1 MDIYF
6 AKVLAWLETLKSKQ
20 PAVCD
25 WVGIYY
31 KESYLHKLNSTDL
44 VLGPF
49 IGEHTDHVRIPIDRG
64 FCGMALREER
74 TVNVADVTKD
84 STHIACSLKTRS
96 ELVVPIADK
105 AGHFVAELDI
115 DCNRLA
121 AFTPELETFFK
132 EAVKSFPLLEEF
144 APFPVESFETERLIL
159 RKVKQT
165 DLNDIFEYCQNPN
178 VARYVT
184 WEPHQTIADTQKF
197 IDYAQSSYAKGAP
210 EPMVLVLKDDPK
222 GKVIGSVGLIPAS
235 PKNRI
240 FELAYALSEEHWGKG
255 LVAEGSKAIINYA
268 FNHFAIERLQCRCDV
283 LNPQSSRVMEKLGM
297 HYEGTLKAS
306 MYLKGKPRDMHM
318 YSLVRSD
325 FRPYAL

>member
-6 AKVLAWLETLKSKQ
+6 AKVLEWLEGVKEKQ
-20 PAVCD
+20 PEVCD
-25 WVGIYY
+25 WIGIYY

-44 VLGPF
+44 VLGPY
-49 IGEHTDHVRIPIDRG
+49 IGEATEHVRISIDRG

-105 AGHFVAELDI
+105 SGHFVAELDI
-115 DCNRLA
+115 DCNRLS
-121 AFTPELETFFK
+121 AFTPSIEAFFK
-132 EAVKSFPLLEEF
+132 ETVKSFPLLEEF
-144 APFPVESFETERLIL
+144 IPLPVELFETPRLIL

-165 DLNDIFEYCQNPN
+165 DINDIFEYCQNPN

-184 WEPHQTIADTQKF
+184 WEPHQSLHDSQKF
-197 IDYAQSSYAKGAP
+197 IDYALSSYAKGAP

-222 GKVIGSVGLIPAS
+222 QRVIGSVGLIPVN

-240 FELAYALSEEHWGKG
+240 YELAYALSEEHWGKG
-255 LVAEGSKAIINYA
+255 LVVEASKAVINYA
-268 FNHFAIERLQCRCDV
+268 FKHFAIERLQCRCDI
-283 LNPQSSRVMEKLGM
+283 LNPQSSRVMEKLEM
-297 HYEGTLKAS
+297 HHEGTLRAS
-306 MYLKGKPRDMHM
+306 MYLKGRARDMEM

-325 FRPYAL
+325 FRPYSL

>member
-1 MDIYF
+1 MEIYF
-6 AKVLAWLETLKSKQ
+6 AKVLEWLEILKRKE
-20 PAVCD
+20 PLVCD
-25 WVGIYY
+25 WIGIYY

-49 IGEHTDHVRIPIDRG
+49 IGEATEHTRIPIDRG

-121 AFTPELETFFK
+121 AFTPELEAFFK
-132 EAVKSFPLLEEF
+132 EAVKGFPLLEEF
-144 APFPVESFETERLIL
+144 APFPIESFETERLII
-159 RKVKQT
+159 RKVRQS
-165 DLNDIFEYCQNPN
+165 DINDIFEYCKNPN

-184 WEPHQTIADTQKF
+184 WEAHQSLEDTQKF

-210 EPMVLVLKDDPK
+210 EPMVLILKDDPLK
-222 GKVIGSVGLIPAS
+222 KVIGSVGIMPAS
-235 PKNRI
+235 PRNRT
-240 FELAYALSEEHWGKG
+240 FELAYVVSEEHWGKG
-255 LVAEGSKAIINYA
+255 LISEASKVLVNYA
-268 FNHFAIERLQCRCDV
+268 FKHFAIERLQCRCDV

-297 HYEGTLKAS
+297 HFEGTLKAS
-306 MYLKGKPRDMHM
+306 MYLKGQSHDMLM

-325 FRPYAL
+325 FRPYSL